1 MEDPPP
7 PTIETPLEVLNAPTN
22 TLQHPVPKPV
32 FNIPPTVLTPG
43 TKRHRA
49 TSSLPNSEFTFEH
62 TCYQIFQLTQQHQG
76 KLNGPQQE
84 IFNNIQ
90 YIIKN
95 HSLPPSA
102 TTTPL
107 QKMEHRLNS
116 QEQVLNKILHQLET
130 QNKITCPAPVTTASS
145 SLSPPVNTAQDL
157 SASTWAQVVTS
168 STTPTTNLPTAKPKN
183 APKPPSKPAVN
194 NKLVVKTSLKS
205 TNFNPT
211 ASRQQINKILA
222 DNSLPQ
228 SVVLVKLSANGNLIL
243 ETRPGHTAEDL
254 HKHYDLW
261 APAIAATQSQV
272 FEKWHKV
279 VVHGVPTDF
288 YSDAGS
294 EQQQLEAIQQ
304 DIEEFNPQVKLI
316 TLPRWLTRAESRQNK
331 QHSSIVV
338 AVKTQQEAKSLNK
351 KKLIVAGLEVKTT
364 AYEDRK
370 KSTPPTT
377 NTDSTSM
384 EQ

>member
-1 MEDPPP
+1 MEEPPQ
-7 PTIETPLEVLNAPTN
+7 PTIETPPEVLNAPTN
-22 TLQHPVPKPV
+22 TLQHPIPKPV
-32 FNIPPTVLTPG
+32 FNTPVTALTPG

-62 TCYQIFQLTQQHQG
+62 TCYEILQLTQQHQG
-76 KLNGPQQE
+76 KLTGPQQE

-116 QEQVLNKILHQLET
+116 QEQVLNKILHQLEN
-130 QNKITCPAPVTTASS
+130 QSKIPCPPVSTTS
-145 SLSPPVNTAQDL
+145 SLPPAATTTPNL
-157 SASTWAQVVTS
+157 SASTWAQVATS
-168 STTPTTNLPTAKPKN
+168 PPTVTTNLPTTKPKN
-183 APKPPSKPAVN
+183 ASKPPPKPPVN

-205 TNFNPT
+205 SNFNPT
-211 ASRQQINKILA
+211 ASRQQINKLLA

-228 SVVLVKLSANGNLIL
+228 SVVLVKLSANGNLII

-254 HKHYDLW
+254 HKHYDIW

-288 YSDAGS
+288 YSDAGN
-294 EQQQLEAIQQ
+294 EQQQLEAIKQ

-316 TLPRWLTRAESRQNK
+316 TLPRWLTRAEARQNK

-338 AVKTQQEAKSLNK
+338 AVKTQQEAKFLVK
-351 KKLIVAGLEVKTT
+351 RKLIVAGLEVKTT
-364 AYEDRK
+364 TYEDRK
-370 KSTPPTT
+370 KSSPPPT